1 MGTSESEKEL
11 KRIIKIRTKG
21 KEEPVCVFIKVREA
35 VDVEDLKIKDSEDG
49 IITLRVN
56 STNEKFP
63 KWYVHGYLIDL
74 NHLRLQ
80 YKEIKKQQQVLDVL
94 DKPNRV
100 VHAATKQLLNKLWK
114 DFGGI
119 VPDGNKKLF
128 FKTEKFKKS
137 KDPFKVRMKAM

>member
-1 MGTSESEKEL
+1 MGATESEKEL

-21 KEEPVCVFIKVREA
+21 KEDPVCVFVKVRKA
-35 VDVEDLKIKDSEDG
+35 VDVEDLKIKDSGEG

-56 STNEKFP
+56 STSDKFP

-74 NHLRLQ
+74 KNLRLR
-80 YKEIKKQQQVLDVL
+80 YKEIKNQAQVLEVL
-94 DKPNRV
+94 TNPKRV
-100 VHAATKQLLNKLWK
+100 VHAATKQLLNKLDK

-119 VPDGNKKLF
+119 VPDGSKKVF

-137 KDPFKVRMKAM
+137 KDYFKVRMKAM

>member
-1 MGTSESEKEL
+1 MGASESEKEL

-21 KEEPVCVFIKVREA
+21 KEEPVCVFIKVRTA
-35 VDVEDLKIKDSEDG
+35 VDVVDLKIKEEDG

-63 KWYVHGYLIDL
+63 KWYVHGYLIAL
-74 NHLRLQ
+74 KNLRLH
-80 YKEIKKQQQVLDVL
+80 YKEIKNQAQVLDVL
-94 DKPNRV
+94 TTPNRV
-100 VHAATKQLLNKLWK
+100 VHAATKSLLSKLDK
-114 DFGGI
+114 DFGGV
-119 VPDGNKKLF
+119 VPDGSKKVF

>member
-1 MGTSESEKEL
+1 MGASESEKEL

-21 KEEPVCVFIKVREA
+21 KEEPVCVFIKVRAA
-35 VDVEDLKIKDSEDG
+35 VDVEDLKIKDSGDG

-63 KWYVHGYLIDL
+63 KWYIHGYLINL
-74 NHLRLQ
+74 KNLRLQ
-80 YKEIKKQQQVLDVL
+80 YKEIKKQAQVLDVL
-94 DKPNRV
+94 TNPNRV
-100 VHAATKQLLNKLWK
+100 VHGATKALLSKLDK

-119 VPDGNKKLF
+119 VPDGSKKLF

-137 KDPFKVRMKAM
+137 KDYFKVRMKAM